1 MSNNSEKILALLE
14 SSNDTDDEIELLDIG
29 IELANNL
36 KLICLTPL
44 LVALTTFFCAS
55 NFLTARYTASVSMVH
70 SNQGNNSPWNANS
83 IAGMVNFLGVTTSSM
98 TSQKVY
104 AYLHSGVLAK
114 TLEKKITVEGRKY
127 FDINKFVASFE
138 KDLVLDE
145 NKKSGVLHLRYTNE
159 DAHVAAFVVNSVAEA
174 LNQVF
179 DDLAQEDAKKRREQ
193 LEKLITDANK
203 KTYQSVFIR
212 ESLIQGLLREFESSR
227 LAEQQTN
234 VTLRIIDLAT
244 NPGKKVYPQPILYS
258 VVAALVT
265 LGTLISFFIFR
276 TVLRTASRKP
286 SYDQKLEQFR
296 EAFRVSF
303 RKRTR

>member
-55 NFLTARYTASVSMVH
+55 NFLTARYTASVSMVY

-179 DDLAQEDAKKRREQ
+179 DDLAQEDAKKRR
-193 LEKLITDANK
+193 
-203 KTYQSVFIR
+203 
-212 ESLIQGLLREFESSR
+212 GLLREFESSR

-276 TVLRTASRKP
+276 IVLRTASRKP